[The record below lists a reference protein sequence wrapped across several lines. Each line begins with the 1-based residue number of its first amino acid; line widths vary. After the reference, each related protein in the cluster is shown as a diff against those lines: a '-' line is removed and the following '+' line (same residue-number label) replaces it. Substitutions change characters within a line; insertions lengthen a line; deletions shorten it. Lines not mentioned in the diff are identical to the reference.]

1 MLTALLCRTLLQD
14 LRLENGVALIRE
26 KIDPRLAL
34 GGAINAL
41 GSLMLTN
48 TVVRDNRAIN
58 GGGLYTEGDVE
69 VHNSRLERNLAHQ
82 CGGAPRRTIRRRCDP
97 RTRRQLHVGG

>member
-1 MLTALLCRTLLQD
+1 MPQD

-41 GSLMLTN
+41 GGLMLTN

-82 CGGAPRRTIRRRCDP
+82 CGGA
-97 RTRRQLHVGG
+97 LYAAAGGKVHLARYTWQMHPHQP